1 MRGRAGTVDKPST
14 DGIFT
19 TTRTPD
25 GSCGPVVPFSTGP
38 TVTAYDAA
46 GARVVTVVGSPIQ
59 RTPETLVLT
68 GPGIVTVDV
77 DAPSDEVLLMRLCWA
92 A

>member
-1 MRGRAGTVDKPST
+1 MNVRAESCPCTAGNGAKPSTDAESCGDGREWNDKPST

-19 TTRTPD
+19 TT
-25 GSCGPVVPFSTGP
+25 
-38 TVTAYDAA
+38 
-46 GARVVTVVGSPIQ
+46 

-68 GPGIVTVDV
+68 GPGIVTVEV
-77 DAPSDEVLLMRLCWA
+77 DGPSDEVLLMRLCWA